1 MHIVLC
7 VIIIRKRWGIV
18 SENLSMLFQLSFFF
32 IKNGIIYIAFT
43 YSTQSTSQFAEV
55 CIDNKVSFVW
65 QFELKETFRALESTE
80 CRTTETDSYCLPA
93 TWIRY
98 FSLALSKRSKSSN
111 WSLLLH
117 RIGIKHGCTLSA
129 WLLSTKEQRSNW
141 CKFKTKADT
150 WLYWFR
156 KDFWRM
162 CEVVT
167 Q

>member
-1 MHIVLC
+1 MHLLTQHSRHHNLPKFASTIRSVLFDSLNW
-7 VIIIRKRWGIV
+7 K
-18 SENLSMLFQLSFFF
+18 
-32 IKNGIIYIAFT
+32 T
-43 YSTQSTSQFAEV
+43 P
-55 CIDNKVSFVW
+55 
-65 QFELKETFRALESTE
+65 FRALESTE

-117 RIGIKHGCTLSA
+117 RVGIKHGCTLSA